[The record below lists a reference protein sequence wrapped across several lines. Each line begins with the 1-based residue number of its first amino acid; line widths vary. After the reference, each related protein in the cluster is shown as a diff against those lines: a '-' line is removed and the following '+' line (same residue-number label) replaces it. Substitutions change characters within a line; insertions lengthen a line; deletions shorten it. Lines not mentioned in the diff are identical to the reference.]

1 MTEAALDAR
10 TNLLGL
16 TRPELEAF
24 VASLGS
30 KPFRARQLM
39 SWLYKRGEGSFESM
53 SDLARDFRA
62 QLALH
67 AEVKVPEIVSAHSSS
82 DGTRK

>member
-30 KPFRARQLM
+30 KPFRAVYGTDDEL
-39 SWLYKRGEGSFESM
+39 
-53 SDLARDFRA
+53 
-62 QLALH
+62 LAL
-67 AEVKVPEIVSAHSSS
+67 ANRLIGVGIA
-82 DGTRK
+82 

>member
-24 VASLGS
+24 VASLAQ
-30 KPFRARQLM
+30 RAEQTKEPR
-39 SWLYKRGEGSFESM
+39 R
-53 SDLARDFRA
+53 
-62 QLALH
+62 
-67 AEVKVPEIVSAHSSS
+67 P
-82 DGTRK
+82 